1 MVLLG
6 VLSALLIAG
15 LLTGG
20 TWAWWLAGRRL
31 PRPRRPSGRGRDAQA
46 ALRRHPAGRER
57 WVDPDGLHALTQP
70 DVPGPGQPTW
80 FHIRL
85 ADTRSG
91 AVVSAATIPLDSA
104 TATQRARAV
113 AAVRALAP

>member
-20 TWAWWLAGRRL
+20 TWAWWLAGCRL

-70 DVPGPGQPTW
+70 DVPGPGQPTGPEDDPE
-80 FHIRL
+80 FISALERLIRGDDPGGL
-85 ADTRSG
+85 A
-91 AVVSAATIPLDSA
+91 
-104 TATQRARAV
+104 
-113 AAVRALAP
+113 

>member
-6 VLSALLIAG
+6 VLSALLILG

-31 PRPRRPSGRGRDAQA
+31 PRSWRPSGRGRDAQA

-57 WVDPDGLHALTQP
+57 WVDPDGLHVLAQP
-70 DVPGPGQPTW
+70 DAPGPGQPTGPDDDPE
-80 FHIRL
+80 FISALERLIRGEEPGGP
-85 ADTRSG
+85 A
-91 AVVSAATIPLDSA
+91 
-104 TATQRARAV
+104 
-113 AAVRALAP
+113 

>member
-6 VLSALLIAG
+6 VLAALLIVG

-31 PRPRRPSGRGRDAQA
+31 PRPWRPSGRGRDTQA

-57 WVDPDGLHALTQP
+57 WVDPDGLRALAQP
-70 DVPGPGQPTW
+70 DAPGPGQPTGPDDDPE
-80 FHIRL
+80 FISALERLIRGEEPGGP
-85 ADTRSG
+85 A
-91 AVVSAATIPLDSA
+91 
-104 TATQRARAV
+104 
-113 AAVRALAP
+113 